1 MEWILHEK
9 AGYDYFELPKLT
21 KAELNRLTEGMRVKG
36 KRQEH
41 EQKMQERMQSTP
53 SVGAG
58 APNTSGV
65 SNAKVQQHKR
75 AMAENQDAY
84 FEQQLQDKARKN

>member
-1 MEWILHEK
+1 MEWTLHEK
-9 AGYDYFELPKLT
+9 AGYDYKELAQLT
-21 KAELNRLTEGMRVKG
+21 QAEINRLTEGMRVKS

-41 EQKMQERMQSTP
+41 EQKMQERMRDTP
-53 SVGAG
+53 SAGAS

-75 AMAENQDAY
+75 AMAEKQDAY